1 MTPIIPEFASF
12 VQSLGYVAP
21 SMVKAGRKVTRFNP
35 DTGKLDASKATWLVQ
50 FDDMRGGIVGS
61 FADGSEHTWQA
72 SGEEFTEEERKAF
85 AIESKKRKEQADREK
100 AEAQKAAAELANA
113 TYNKATISSG
123 SVIKYLLRKYVDNYH
138 TKLDDNQALILPVRD
153 LLTGDITSLQ
163 TIQADGSKRFDKGGR
178 VKGCGL
184 VLLGTDTT
192 QQFTVKDLAGF
203 ERVAVV
209 EGLATGASVRD
220 ALSCPVVVAFS
231 GNNLEAVAQ
240 LVRAHNPEIDII
252 VCGDND
258 TSKAVNGGANY
269 AAKAAAFVGGAVALA
284 SGVNGCTDFND
295 DYVAAGLLPDGSFD
309 RDAGLNAVRDAIE
322 RATAQSITERDSGSV
337 TTPNALPIVLVK
349 NGGLAENTDDVEDA
363 IARDAFVFSE
373 NGKRLIRLLDDG
385 ERLPLNVHGVRDS
398 AMRNA
403 QFMAERTDKDGNKF
417 LVKANCPVDACNMVL
432 SRGQWAGVR
441 VLNGV
446 TGSSLI
452 MTDGRVI
459 ANAGYDDVSGVYG
472 LVGGCYPSVSELVS
486 RDDAIN
492 ALVVLHDLLKEFD
505 FDTPDDAS
513 AAISLLISSLLR
525 PVMRTCPMF
534 LINAATY
541 GSGKTALAQVAA
553 IIATGKKADATP
565 WTSKPEELEKRLLS
579 LSLAGLPV
587 AFFDNLMG
595 DLHDE
600 SGAFAAFLTSE
611 YYSGRVLGESRMI
624 GAKTKMLM
632 LATGNNVTP
641 LADMA
646 RRTVAIRLTP
656 NCENP
661 EARTFSR
668 DLEAYVIQHR
678 EEIIKAILTLVK
690 GYFDA
695 GCPVPEHMSKAGSF
709 ADWEK
714 LARLPLLW
722 LGVVDPWLVVGRSQA
737 VDPDKLALGALLE
750 AITRRGWGSSP
761 FLSSQ
766 VASENT
772 FIDLMPDDMKV
783 RGEVNIR
790 KWGKWFASKVDVIV
804 DGLKLVKTSSKKD
817 GKSWY
822 VVEQVKT
829 I

>member
-1 MTPIIPEFASF
+1 
-12 VQSLGYVAP
+12 
-21 SMVKAGRKVTRFNP
+21 MVKAGRKVTRFNP
-35 DTGKLDASKATWLVQ
+35 DSGKLDASKATWLVQ

-61 FADGSEHTWQA
+61 FADGSEHTWRAQ
-72 SGEEFTEEERKAF
+72 GVQFTEEERKAF
-85 AIESKKRKEQADREK
+85 AIENKKRKEQADREK
-100 AEAQKAAAELANA
+100 AEAQKSAAALADDK
-113 TYNKATISSG
+113 YNKAAIASG
-123 SVIKYLLRKYVDNYH
+123 SASKYLLRKCLDWFNYRVKVDE
-138 TKLDDNQALILPVRD
+138 NQALILPIRD
-153 LLTGDITSLQ
+153 LLTGEIASLQ
-163 TIQADGSKRFDKGGR
+163 TIQDDGSKRFDKGGR
-178 VKGCGL
+178 VKACGL

-192 QQFTVKDLAGF
+192 QQHTVKDLAGF
-203 ERVAVV
+203 ERVAIA
-209 EGLATGASVRD
+209 EGFATVATTQQ
-220 ALSCPVVVAFS
+220 ALGMPVVVAFS
-231 GNNLEAVAQ
+231 GGNLEAVAQ
-240 LVRAHNPEIDII
+240 LVRAHNPDIQI
-252 VCGDND
+252 VVCGDND
-258 TSKAVNGGANY
+258 TSKAVNGGADY
-269 AAKAAAFVGGAVALA
+269 AAKAAALVGGVVALA
-284 SGVNGCTDFND
+284 SGVEGRTDFND
-295 DYVAAGLLPDGSFD
+295 DYAFAGLLPDSGFD
-309 RDAGLNAVRDAIE
+309 REAGLKAVREAIE
-322 RATAQSITERDSGSV
+322 RATAQSITERDSNGA
-337 TTPNALPIVLVK
+337 TTPNTLPIVLVK
-349 NGGLAENTDDVEDA
+349 NGGLAENTDDVEQA

-472 LVGGCYPSVSELVS
+472 LVGGCYPSVPERVS

-505 FDTPDDAS
+505 FDTPEDAS

-553 IIATGKKADATP
+553 IISTGKKADATP

-579 LSLAGLPV
+579 LSLSGLPI

-600 SGAFAAFLTSE
+600 GGAFAAFLTSE
-611 YYSGRVLGESRMI
+611 YYSGRVLGESRMV

-656 NCENP
+656 DCENP

-695 GCPVPEHMSKAGSF
+695 GCPVPDGISKAGSF

-722 LGVVDPWLVVGRSQA
+722 LGVVDPWLVVGRSQS

-761 FLSSQ
+761 FTAGQ
-766 VASENT
+766 VADENS
-772 FIDLMPDDMKV
+772 FIEIMPDDMKV
-783 RGEVNIR
+783 RGEVNLR
-790 KWGKWFASKVDVIV
+790 KWGKWFGSKVDVIV
-804 DGLKLVKTSSKKD
+804 DGLKLVKAPIKTG
-817 GKSWY
+817 GKSWF
-822 VVEQVKT
+822 VIEQVKT
-829 I
+829 T